1 MFLNRKLLIATKHNK
16 EEVIAPLF
24 EQQLGVSCFV
34 TDVFDTDTLGTFSG
48 EVQRKD
54 DALSTLR
61 NKCLLAMEK
70 NNCELVIASEG
81 SFGAHPSVFFAPA
94 DEEFIMLVDKRNQ
107 LEIVVRELS
116 MDTNFS
122 ASKITSQT
130 ELLEFASRAQFPSHG
145 LIMKPSENNYSRV
158 VKGITNHDEL
168 KKNFEEFKNDFGSA
182 YVETDMRANFNPSR
196 MKVIENT
203 AKKLL
208 EAVQSKCP
216 NCEFPGFVVTDALP
230 GLPCGWCNCATRSTL
245 CFLYTCKKCEF
256 TKEVFYPHEK
266 TKEDPAYCDFC
277 NP

>member
-94 DEEFIMLVDKRNQ
+94 DEEFMMLVDKRNK
-107 LEIVVRELS
+107 LEIIVRELS
-116 MDTNFS
+116 MHTNFS

-130 ELLEFASRAQFPSHG
+130 ELLEFASRAQFPSHA
-145 LIMKPSENNYSRV
+145 LIMKPAENNYAKV

-168 KKNFEEFKNDFGSA
+168 KKNFEEFKSEFGSA

-245 CFLYTCKKCEF
+245 SFLYTCKKCDY

>member
-94 DEEFIMLVDKRNQ
+94 DEEFMMLVDKRNK
-107 LEIVVRELS
+107 LEIIVRELS
-116 MDTNFS
+116 MHTNFS

-130 ELLEFASRAQFPSHG
+130 ELLEFASRAQFPSHA
-145 LIMKPSENNYSRV
+145 LIMKPSENNYARV
-158 VKGITNHDEL
+158 VKGITNYEEL
-168 KKNFEEFKNDFGSA
+168 KKNFEEFKSEFGSA

-245 CFLYTCKKCEF
+245 SFLYTCKKCDY

-266 TKEDPAYCDFC
+266 TKEDPTYCDFC